1 MTKKKSIAMKFD
13 LSFWKNASSKRK
25 RIYFILFI
33 FIVSFVVTVVGTYV
47 PLSHS
52 DAQTISNQL
61 NETLQ
66 THRSNGS
73 LTEYIFFN
81 NFEICLLMFVPVIGP
96 VLGLFILFDTGVAL
110 GAIASVQGYPVGLGL
125 LSLLLTPVFW
135 LEFAAY
141 STAMAESIWLFRRL
155 LQKRWMELKNTA
167 ILIGICAAILI
178 VGAVV
183 EVWLISL
190 GI

>member
-1 MTKKKSIAMKFD
+1 M
-13 LSFWKNASSKRK
+13 
-25 RIYFILFI
+25 
-33 FIVSFVVTVVGTYV
+33 

-66 THRSNGS
+66 THRSNGT
-73 LTEYIFFN
+73 LTEYIFIN
-81 NFEICLLMFVPVIGP
+81 NFEICLLMFVPIIGP

-110 GAIASVQGYPVGLGL
+110 GAIASIQGYPVGLGL
-125 LSLLLTPVFW
+125 LSLILTPVFW

-155 LQKRWMELKNTA
+155 LQKRWLELKNTA

-178 VGAVV
+178 VGAIV